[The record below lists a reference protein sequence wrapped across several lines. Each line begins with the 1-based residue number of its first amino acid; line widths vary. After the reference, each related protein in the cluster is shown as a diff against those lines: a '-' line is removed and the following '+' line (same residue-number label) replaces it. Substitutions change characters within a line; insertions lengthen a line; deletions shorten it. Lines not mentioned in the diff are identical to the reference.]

1 MSASNRYG
9 SIRKNYRSVQ
19 GDKQRLSSFVRKASQ
34 NPRFSE
40 WMNSDSIRCDEFLK
54 CARVA
59 RESSQTVPLEATREA
74 SLRWLELVGRLVD
87 CSRGNVRGC
96 LPFVSNVSNIEEP
109 LKTEVRDF
117 LLSHTKVPHFVDA
130 AHRFLFLAFFCE
142 AGKHAECK
150 DALIDRVLDEPAWI
164 LDPEI
169 LSCVALLQ
177 GPSFVGLV
185 LDAAARTKS
194 AKSRKEIILALQ
206 VMTGKPQV
214 QSDKAYIQD
223 LRKWY
228 DSHKDKL
235 VVDTLALYPAPVP
248 SALFTVSEA

>member
-9 SIRKNYRSVQ
+9 SIRKSYRSVQ
-19 GDKQRLSSFVRKASQ
+19 ADKQRLCTFVRKASQ
-34 NPRFSE
+34 NPRFAE
-40 WMNSDSIRCDEFLK
+40 WMNSESIRCDEFLN

-59 RESSQTVPLEATREA
+59 RESSQPVLLQETRQA
-74 SLRWLELVGRLVD
+74 SLRWVELVGRLIE

-96 LPFVSNVSNIEEP
+96 LPLVSNVSNIEEP

-117 LLSHTKVPHFVDA
+117 LLSQTKVPHFIDA
-130 AHRFLFLAFFCE
+130 AHRLLFLAFFCD
-142 AGKHAECK
+142 AGKNAQCK
-150 DALIDRVLDEPAWI
+150 DALIDRVLDEPSWI

-177 GPSFVGLV
+177 GPSCIGLV
-185 LDAAARTKS
+185 LEAAARTKS

-206 VMTGKPQV
+206 GMTGKPQV

-235 VVDTLALYPAPVP
+235 AVDTHALYPAPAP
-248 SALFTVSEA
+248 SALFTIES